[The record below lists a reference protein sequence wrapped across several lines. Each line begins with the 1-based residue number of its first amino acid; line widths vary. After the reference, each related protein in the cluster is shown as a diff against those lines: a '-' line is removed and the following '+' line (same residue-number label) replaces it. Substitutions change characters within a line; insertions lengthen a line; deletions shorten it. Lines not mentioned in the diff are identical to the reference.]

1 MHSLADASV
10 ARAIRAWLSVVA
22 KHVNCNE
29 CIAASVEGP
38 SRGLPL
44 ASFGC
49 TKCVSSHMDLGQY
62 AWKLHTR
69 HVCAKC
75 GHKWTRTLFAL
86 GNPLAALGYYL
97 EGATLYVA
105 QVPVSVEVLQ

>member
-1 MHSLADASV
+1 MADASV
-10 ARAIRAWLSVVA
+10 ARAVRAWLSVVA

-62 AWKLHTR
+62 AQKLYTR
-69 HVCAKC
+69 HVCSQC
-75 GHKWTRTLFAL
+75 GHKWTKTSPLL
-86 GNPLAALGYYL
+86 DNPLAALGCYL
-97 EGATLYVA
+97 EGATLCVD
-105 QVPVSVEVLQ
+105 QVLVSAEVLQ